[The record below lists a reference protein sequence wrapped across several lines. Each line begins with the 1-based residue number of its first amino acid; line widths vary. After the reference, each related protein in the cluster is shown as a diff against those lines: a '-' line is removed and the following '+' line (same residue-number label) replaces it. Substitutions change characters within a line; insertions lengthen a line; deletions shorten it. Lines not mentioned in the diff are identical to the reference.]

1 MSNKM
6 VIYMNRQK
14 QPLSPYEEY
23 LENIKPLDDSE
34 RNVALKQALWK
45 RMVYKM
51 SKEKERGKGRK

>member
-1 MSNKM
+1 
-6 VIYMNRQK
+6 MNRQK